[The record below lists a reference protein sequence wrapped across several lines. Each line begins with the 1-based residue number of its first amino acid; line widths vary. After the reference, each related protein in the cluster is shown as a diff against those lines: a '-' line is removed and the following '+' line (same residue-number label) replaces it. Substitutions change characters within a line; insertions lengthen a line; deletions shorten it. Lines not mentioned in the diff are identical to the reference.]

1 MELTKQ
7 KKCTSTELINWL
19 VEHLEDCPCEWE
31 KDDFHSSGRFYTVII
46 FHTEND

>member
-19 VEHLEDCPCEWE
+19 VEHLEDCPSEWE
-31 KDDFHSSGRFYTVII
+31 TDDFHGKNGTVII